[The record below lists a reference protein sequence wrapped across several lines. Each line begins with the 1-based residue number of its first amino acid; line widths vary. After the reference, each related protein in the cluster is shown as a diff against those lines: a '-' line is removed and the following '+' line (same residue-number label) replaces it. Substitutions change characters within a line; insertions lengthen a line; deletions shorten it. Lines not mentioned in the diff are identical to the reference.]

1 MNSGFRSQCVPSYR
15 LLTEEQIKELH
26 LATLEVLETI
36 GVRVMCDEGVELLR
50 SAGCRVR
57 DSNIV
62 QIPPWLVEECIRSAP
77 PRITIYNRKGEE
89 AMLLEGRKIYFGMGT
104 DLTMTYDL
112 YTGELR
118 PSVLQDVRN
127 MARVADAC
135 EHIDFLAS
143 MALPH
148 DVPTNAMYVE
158 CVKAQM
164 ENSTKPIFF
173 TAGGREDL
181 EYILRMAEAV
191 AGGPEALRAKPFII
205 HYSEPTPPLTHSYG
219 AVRKLFLCAERGI
232 PICYP
237 PGLILGASGPVTL
250 AGGIVQANAEAL
262 SGVVLHQLKA
272 KGAPII
278 SGIAAVPMD
287 MSTSTFCYGAPEF
300 RLTNSAF
307 ADLYHWYGLPMWSTV
322 GTDAHAFDQQAAIE
336 HAIATFMA
344 ALDGANLIHDVGY
357 LGQGLIG
364 NPAMVLMGN
373 ELISYTK
380 RLLRGFDITRE
391 TLALDVIRRVGPGG
405 HYLAEEHTLRHF
417 RQELWRPQFLN
428 RDDPDTW
435 ISKGRKTYADRVI
448 QETKRLLETHRPAP
462 LPADTAAA
470 LDAIAAEARQALA
483 GIHFIA

>member
-1 MNSGFRSQCVPSYR
+1 
-15 LLTEEQIKELH
+15 
-26 LATLEVLETI
+26 
-36 GVRVMCDEGVELLR
+36 
-50 SAGCRVR
+50 
-57 DSNIV
+57 
-62 QIPPWLVEECIRSAP
+62 
-77 PRITIYNRKGEE
+77 
-89 AMLLEGRKIYFGMGT
+89 
-104 DLTMTYDL
+104 
-112 YTGELR
+112 
-118 PSVLQDVRN
+118 
-127 MARVADAC
+127 
-135 EHIDFLAS
+135 
-143 MALPH
+143 
-148 DVPTNAMYVE
+148 
-158 CVKAQM
+158 
-164 ENSTKPIFF
+164 
-173 TAGGREDL
+173 
-181 EYILRMAEAV
+181 
-191 AGGPEALRAKPFII
+191 
-205 HYSEPTPPLTHSYG
+205 
-219 AVRKLFLCAERGI
+219 
-232 PICYP
+232 
-237 PGLILGASGPVTL
+237 
-250 AGGIVQANAEAL
+250 
-262 SGVVLHQLKA
+262 
-272 KGAPII
+272 
-278 SGIAAVPMD
+278 
-287 MSTSTFCYGAPEF
+287 
-300 RLTNSAF
+300 
-307 ADLYHWYGLPMWSTV
+307 MWSTV

>member
-26 LATLEVLETI
+26 LATLDLLAGV
-36 GVRVMCDEGVELLR
+36 GVRVLCEEGVELLR
-50 SAGCRVR
+50 RAGCQVR
-57 DSNIV
+57 DHNIV
-62 QIPPWLVEECIRSAP
+62 LIPPRLVEKCIRSAP
-77 PRITIYNRKGEE
+77 PSVPIYNRKGEM
-89 AMLLEGRKIYFGMGT
+89 AMRLEGRKIYFGMGT
-104 DLTMTYDL
+104 DLIMTYDID
-112 YTGELR
+112 TGELR

-127 MARVADAC
+127 MARLADYC

-158 CVKAQM
+158 CFKAQL

-173 TAGGREDL
+173 TAGGSEDL
-181 EYILRMAEAV
+181 SFILQIAEAV
-191 AGGPEALRAKPFII
+191 AGGAEALRAKPFLV

-237 PGLILGASGPVTL
+237 PGLLMGGSGPVTL
-250 AGGIVQANAEAL
+250 AGALVQANAEAL

-272 KGAPII
+272 KGSPII
-278 SGIAAVPMD
+278 SGLAAVTMD

-322 GTDAHAFDQQAAIE
+322 GTDSHTFDQQAAIE
-336 HAIATFMA
+336 HSIATLMA

-364 NPAMVLMGN
+364 HPAMPLMGN

-380 RLLRGFDITRE
+380 RILRGFEITE
-391 TLALDVIRRVGPGG
+391 DTLALDAIERVGPGG
-405 HYLAEEHTLRHF
+405 HYLADEHTYRHF
-417 RQELWRPQFLN
+417 RQELWQPMFLN

-435 ISKGRKTYADRVI
+435 TNKGRKTYGDRVLL
-448 QETKRLLETHRPAP
+448 EARRVLETHHPEP
-462 LPADTAAA
+462 LPAEVAKTVEDIA
-470 LDAIAAEARQALA
+470 LQARDALA
-483 GIHFIA
+483 GIHFTA